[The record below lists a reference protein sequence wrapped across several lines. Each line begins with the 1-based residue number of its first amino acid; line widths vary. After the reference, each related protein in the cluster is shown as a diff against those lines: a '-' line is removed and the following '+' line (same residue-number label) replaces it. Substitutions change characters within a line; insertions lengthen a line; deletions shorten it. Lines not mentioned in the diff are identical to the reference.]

1 MVFLLTQKKHFF
13 TKKNNSFVIKMQNKA
28 LNFFHTQILIPQWQ
42 DISAT
47 PIPYEEPAVYTA
59 ILKLP

>member
-1 MVFLLTQKKHFF
+1 MVFLLTQKKHIYK
-13 TKKNNSFVIKMQNKA
+13 KKNNSFVIKMQNKA

-47 PIPYEEPAVYTA
+47 PIPYEEPDGYTA